1 MNSCGSGNRRVGRAS
16 LGSFTLV
23 EMILAIGIL
32 SILVIMLAS
41 MLGALTSAWQDGEAH
56 NERRTV
62 AQAALDKIS
71 RELSIA
77 AFPVQRTTNGLQM
90 VINPPT
96 VSSAYE
102 YPHAAFWQAPVA
114 TDGGTNGNLAVV
126 GYFIQWTNLTPCL
139 SRVLIN
145 PSSSDYAVYTS
156 PNQWISDALIQAHA
170 SLGNNYAGLM
180 AENVLGIW
188 VQPLDPN
195 GNPIQQT
202 LPNGPPETFD
212 SRYPYAY
219 TNHFLAGWNWET
231 NTSTVSAPAS
241 VQVAVAVMDSRTA
254 KLLTAIPTSYRSTYP
269 PTAGSLW
276 SDIQYFYAGLP
287 KVIQKGTEIQMTT
300 VNLAD
305 APH

>member
-1 MNSCGSGNRRVGRAS
+1 MSSRGPWDREGRRSS

-56 NERRTV
+56 NERRMV

-90 VINPPT
+90 IINPPT
-96 VSSAYE
+96 VSSTYE
-102 YPHAAFWQAPVA
+102 YPHATFWQAPLA

-126 GYFIQWTNLTPCL
+126 GYFIQWTNMTPCL

-156 PNQWISDALIQAHA
+156 PNQWISDTLIQAHA
-170 SLGNNYAGLM
+170 SLNNYAGLM
-180 AENVLGIW
+180 AENVIGIW
-188 VQPLDPN
+188 FQALDPN

-202 LPNGPPETFD
+202 LPNGAPETFD

-231 NTSTVSAPAS
+231 NTTFSAPAS
-241 VQVAVAVMDSRTA
+241 IQVAVAVMDSRTA
-254 KLLTAIPTSYRSTYP
+254 KQLTAIPTSYRSTYP

-276 SDIQYFYAGLP
+276 SDIQYFYTGLP